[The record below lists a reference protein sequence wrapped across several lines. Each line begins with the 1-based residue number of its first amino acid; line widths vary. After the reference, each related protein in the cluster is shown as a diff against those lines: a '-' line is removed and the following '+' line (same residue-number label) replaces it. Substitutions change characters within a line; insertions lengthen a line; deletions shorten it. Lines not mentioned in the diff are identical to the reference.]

1 MCDSLIRRFRGSLLL
16 AAAVVLGAS
25 AAGLAQGQAP
35 VQAPPP
41 PGGTSGVPENS
52 ITRVSDHVSAIVGN
66 PNIAI
71 VVGDHATLVVD
82 TGLGAKSGAI
92 VVKEAMKIS
101 KSPKLLL
108 TTTHYHPE
116 HATGASAFP
125 ETTVFMIP
133 NVQQQEMNNHGQEF
147 IDFFRTNSANNRE
160 LLKDVRLR
168 APDVLFDR
176 EITLDLGGVHA
187 RIFWLGPAHTQGD
200 TLIFVQEDA
209 VLIPGDIVQNKMMP
223 SLFNDDASAK
233 SWLEILDTLAPL
245 NPRQIVPDH
254 GRLGDGSLIASE
266 KAFLQDFVNHVLALK
281 KVGTSIDD
289 ATKQLIVDFKAK
301 YPDWTGLDG
310 GIPRGAKRI
319 YAEYQ

>member
-1 MCDSLIRRFRGSLLL
+1 MCDSLTRRLRAGGLLL
-16 AAAVVLGAS
+16 AVVVL
-25 AAGLAQGQAP
+25 AAPAAALAQAPAQQAP
-35 VQAPPP
+35 VV

-52 ITRVSDHVSAIVGN
+52 ITKVSDHVSAIVGN
-66 PNIAI
+66 PNIAFVI
-71 VVGDHATLVVD
+71 GDRATLVVD

-92 VVKEAMKIS
+92 VVKEALKVS

-116 HATGASAFP
+116 HATGASSFP
-125 ETTVFMIP
+125 DTTVFLIP
-133 NVQQQEMNNHGQEF
+133 NVQQQEMNKHGQEF
-147 IDFFRTNSANNRE
+147 VDFFRGNSANNRE
-160 LLKDVRLR
+160 LLKDVTFR

-209 VLIPGDIVQNKMMP
+209 VLISGDIVQNKMTP
-223 SLFNDDASAK
+223 SLFNEDASAK
-233 SWLEILDTLAPL
+233 SWLEILDKLATL
-245 NPRQIVPDH
+245 NPKQIVPDH
-254 GRLGDGSLIASE
+254 GKLGDGSLIAGE
-266 KAFLQDFVNHVLALK
+266 KAFLQDLVNQVLALK
-281 KVGTSIDD
+281 KGGKSIED
-289 ATKQLIVDFKAK
+289 ASKQLVADFKAK

-310 GIPRGAKRI
+310 GIPRGVKRI

>member
-1 MCDSLIRRFRGSLLL
+1 MNDSLIRQCL
-16 AAAVVLGAS
+16 AGAAVLAVATLGVPG
-25 AAGLAQGQAP
+25 AALSQAPAQAP
-35 VQAPPP
+35 VV

-52 ITRVSDHVSAIVGN
+52 ITKVSDHVSAIVGN

-82 TGLGAKSGAI
+82 TGMGAKSGAI

-125 ETTVFMIP
+125 DTTVFMIP
-133 NVQQQEMNNHGQEF
+133 NVQQEEMNKDGLAF
-147 IDFFRTNSANNRE
+147 VDFFRANSANNRE
-160 LLKDVRLR
+160 LLKDVKFR
-168 APDVLFDR
+168 APDILFDR

-187 RIFWLGPAHTQGD
+187 RIFYLGPAHTQGD

-223 SLFNDDASAK
+223 SLFNEHASAK
-233 SWLEILDTLAPL
+233 GWLEILDKLAPL
-245 NPRQIVPDH
+245 NPKQIVPDH
-254 GRLGDGSLIASE
+254 GKLGDGSLIASE
-266 KAFLQDFVNHVLALK
+266 KAFLQDFVNRVLALK
-281 KVGTSIDD
+281 KVGTSMDD
-289 ATKQLIVDFKAK
+289 ATKQLVGDFKAK

-310 GIPRGAKRI
+310 GIPRGVKRI